1 MFMVTTAKRERLTI
15 DLTPEEHR
23 KIKSYAAF
31 RGKTLKEFVL
41 ESIKTKMALEA
52 EQEDLHLLTTKPTE
66 VLMEIWD
73 NDRDAAYDKL

>member
-1 MFMVTTAKRERLTI
+1 MATTAKRERLTL

-31 RGKTLKEFVL
+31 QGKTLKEFVM

-52 EQEDLHLLTTKPTE
+52 EQEDLNLLTTKPTE

>member
-1 MFMVTTAKRERLTI
+1 MSTTAKRERLTI

-31 RGKTLKEFVL
+31 QGKTLKEFVM

-52 EQEDLHLLTTKPTE
+52 EQEDLNLLTTKPTE

>member
-1 MFMVTTAKRERLTI
+1 MATTAKRERLTI

-31 RGKTLKEFVL
+31 QGKTLKEFVM

-52 EQEDLHLLTTKPTE
+52 EQEDLNLLTTKPTE